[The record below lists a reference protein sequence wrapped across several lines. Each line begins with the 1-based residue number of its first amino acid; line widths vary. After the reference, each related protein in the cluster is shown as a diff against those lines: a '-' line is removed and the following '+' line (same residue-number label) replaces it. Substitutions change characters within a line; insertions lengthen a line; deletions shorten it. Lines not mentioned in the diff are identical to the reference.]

1 MNGPVDVKV
10 RVAAAVETNGAVCT
24 GGGNVLT
31 DIGNGDPQPVQ
42 NFESSTLTL

>member
-1 MNGPVDVKV
+1 MNGPVDVEV
-10 RVAAAVETNGAVCT
+10 RGTGAVATNGAVCT

-31 DIGNGDPQPVQ
+31 YAGNGDPQPVQ